1 MDKDYAEVVA
11 KENAAIKAYEA
22 LMAAKTEEVEALT
35 KAIEEKL
42 VRVGELGVHIAQM
55 KNDLEDTQE
64 GLAEDQK
71 FLADLGKNCAI
82 RKKEWDEQC
91 KLRSEELLALSDTI
105 KMLNDDDALELFKKT
120 LPSASFLQVQV
131 TAKELQR
138 QALQAL
144 SGARSKNGRHGDTNL
159 AFISLM
165 LHGKKVNFDKVIKMI
180 DDMVVLLGEE
190 QVAEDKKK
198 ELERTISDL
207 EKVITEDKEAVT
219 TLTEEIKALEEG
231 ILKMDREVAGATE
244 QRKTEHEAFTATLA
258 ANQAAEK
265 LIEMAKNRMNKFY
278 NPKLA
283 KFIQTTDA
291 STDRKQESS
300 GVIAMMDSL
309 KAELVAEIQEME
321 FNEKDA
327 QEEYEQMVTDA
338 AEKRAADTKSV
349 EEKTFQKAG
358 LEDEIVKN
366 GDAMAGTEAE
376 LMATKQYEMDLHA
389 DCDFLLQN
397 FETRKGARTNEI
409 DALKKAKAVL
419 SGADFS
425 LVQTSSR
432 RVVLPHHM

>member
-1 MDKDYAEVVA
+1 MRQGEVGIELVNL
-11 KENAAIKAYEA
+11 KE
-22 LMAAKTEEVEALT
+22 
-35 KAIEEKL
+35 
-42 VRVGELGVHIAQM
+42 
-55 KNDLEDTQE
+55 DLDDTSE
-64 GLAEDQK
+64 SLAEDK
-71 FLADLGKNCAI
+71 KMKADLEKNCDT
-82 RKKEWDEQC
+82 KTKEFEAAQ
-91 KLRSEELLALSDTI
+91 KVMQEELLALADTI

-131 TAKELQR
+131 TAKELQK

-144 SGARSKNGRHGDTNL
+144 SGARAKNGRQGDVNL

-190 QVAEDKKK
+190 QVADDKKKAYCLDEFDKTDDKKK
-198 ELERTISDL
+198 ELSRTISDL

-244 QRKTEHEAFTATLA
+244 QRKTEHEEFTATLA
-258 ANQAAEK
+258 SNEAAKK

-283 KFIQTTDA
+283 KFIQTTGSSHDH
-291 STDRKQESS
+291 KQESS
-300 GVIAMMDSL
+300 GVIAMMDEL

-338 AEKRAADTKSV
+338 AEKRAADTKSI

-366 GDAMAGTEAE
+366 GDAKAGVEAE
-376 LMATKQYEMDLHA
+376 LMATKNY
-389 DCDFLLQN
+389 
-397 FETRKGARTNEI
+397 ETRKEARTNEI
-409 DALKKAKAVL
+409 DAIKKAKAVL

-425 LVQTSSR
+425 LVQT
-432 RVVLPHHM
+432 